1 VRRALQAL
9 QVAERR
15 AGGLAM
21 VPQDFFTFFA
31 TSAGAGAA
39 LVGLLFIAVSIA
51 PHRTVKAEAPIE
63 RQAIS
68 ASAFSALLNAFF
80 ISLSALIPRA
90 NLGIVT
96 LLLGCIGMLSAL
108 SLTWNLLKEW
118 AGWRTLLRRGFLA
131 AAGLIIYGYE
141 LYFAM
146 LLLLFPTDPGPI
158 YGLCGLLMS
167 VYGLG
172 ILRAWQLLG
181 ARRHGFTGWLRSL
194 AEEEEASSA
203 E

>member
-108 SLTWNLLKEW
+108 SLTWNLLKSGQ
-118 AGWRTLLRRGFLA
+118 AGAPCCGEVSWQQPDSLSMAMNSTLRCSCCCFPPIQAPFMGC
-131 AAGLIIYGYE
+131 AG
-141 LYFAM
+141 
-146 LLLLFPTDPGPI
+146 
-158 YGLCGLLMS
+158 C
-167 VYGLG
+167 
-172 ILRAWQLLG
+172 
-181 ARRHGFTGWLRSL
+181 
-194 AEEEEASSA
+194 
-203 E
+203 